1 MSVLFFILGILMVIA
16 GFSFLFSPALLN
28 LLATGYMVGIL
39 LLVYGIATLVRAI
52 TKKEHFLVWIMG
64 ILSIVV
70 GIISITSP
78 DGNLAM
84 STVILYLLAADF
96 LVQGILQIVLS
107 IQFKDV
113 NRAWVLELI
122 TGILSAILGIFA
134 FINPTVSVVALSVM
148 LTFFFVSRGL
158 SMMTLGMI
166 GAGDD

>member
-16 GFSFLFSPALLN
+16 GFSFLFSPDLLN

-52 TKKEHFLVWIMG
+52 SKKEHFLVWIMG
-64 ILSIVV
+64 ILSIVI
-70 GIISITSP
+70 GIISVVTP
-78 DGNLAM
+78 GGNLAL

-134 FINPTVSVVALSVM
+134 FINPTVAAVALSVM

-158 SMMTLGMI
+158 SMMTLGMM